1 MHLYVWCHVILK
13 WIGHKTSAHTDIQ
26 YIIILQVLAKYCLYT
41 FCMHIL
47 YICFMYWYISC
58 YKCTVAPSSM
68 ICPTTPHLRKISFLA
83 KLHLSPT
90 SESLP
95 LFFFNFPYPLH
106 WFAPQHIEIFSI
118 WWPWLISDLWFVILK
133 QLTVIGQSIQVTT
146 AFQPYW
152 HGRYRN
158 RICAFTDNV
167 GQEIE
172 QWQTDFIFIF

>member
-106 WFAPQHIEIFSI
+106 WFAPPHWDF
-118 WWPWLISDLWFVILK
+118 LILMTLTYIRFVICNIKTVDCHRTVHTSHNCISTLLTWTLSK
-133 QLTVIGQSIQVTT
+133 QNLC
-146 AFQPYW
+146 F
-152 HGRYRN
+152 HR
-158 RICAFTDNV
+158 
-167 GQEIE
+167 
-172 QWQTDFIFIF
+172 